1 MATSLGCSDWPR
13 VRRFVPVA
21 GVLATAGFALA
32 FHSAA
37 PNAVVE
43 RAYHENGALKWER
56 SYVEGREDGPHRGW
70 YADGRV
76 HFEYEYKDGRL
87 EGEAR
92 EWFPNG
98 MRYRV
103 FNYSQG
109 RESGT
114 QRMWHEDGTLR
125 ANYVVKDGRRYG
137 LIGAKGCV
145 GDSIDE
151 TRLLQEGVGQ

>member
-1 MATSLGCSDWPR
+1 MARSPGRSNPLR
-13 VRRFVPVA
+13 VRRLVSVA
-21 GVLATAGFALA
+21 AVLATACIALG
-32 FHSAA
+32 FHSTA

-56 SYVEGREDGPHRGW
+56 SYVEGREDGLHRGW

-103 FNYSQG
+103 FNYSEG

-125 ANYVVKDGRRYG
+125 ANYVVKNGRRYG

-151 TRLLQEGVGQ
+151 TRILQEGVGQ